1 MNFYFEDNNHSETV
15 FLLHGFMS
23 DSGSMKSIGET
34 LSGSYNLLYADLPGF
49 GGSKSR
55 KYDYDMEDVSHG
67 LSGILQRLKLDAVHV
82 LGYSMGGRTAL
93 SLAVLYPEKVQSLI
107 LESASPGLLDAGEK
121 EQRLETDKKRAQ
133 KIMGD
138 YRKFLDEWERMG
150 LFQSQQNLSAE
161 AFTEQRKMREAQQPE
176 EVADSLLKYGTGA
189 QPSYWSGLQH
199 LKMPVLLIAGETD
212 KKFVDINKKMADSI
226 ENAEL
231 KIVEGAGHNIHLESA
246 EKFDTIITEFLK

>member
-93 SLAVLYPEKVQSLI
+93 SLSLI
-107 LESASPGLLDAGEK
+107 H
-121 EQRLETDKKRAQ
+121 
-133 KIMGD
+133 I
-138 YRKFLDEWERMG
+138 
-150 LFQSQQNLSAE
+150 
-161 AFTEQRKMREAQQPE
+161 
-176 EVADSLLKYGTGA
+176 
-189 QPSYWSGLQH
+189 
-199 LKMPVLLIAGETD
+199 
-212 KKFVDINKKMADSI
+212 
-226 ENAEL
+226 
-231 KIVEGAGHNIHLESA
+231 
-246 EKFDTIITEFLK
+246 